1 MHASAVFDSVSVFHY
16 KTAALLQAVASN
28 QKVFLFVFRQI
39 FYWTVQVYSS
49 TLGQGKNYNC
59 NKERPLLPTPGQ
71 NGKKE
76 NQPY

>member
-39 FYWTVQVYSS
+39 FY
-49 TLGQGKNYNC
+49 
-59 NKERPLLPTPGQ
+59 
-71 NGKKE
+71 
-76 NQPY
+76 